1 MFVDASA
8 IVAIIGGEAEKLE
21 LRAKLQDA
29 PVTFLSA
36 LCIYEASLGLARQTQ
51 GMVADSIE
59 LVEDFV
65 KETSA
70 TVMPIDGEI
79 AKLALDAHIRFGKG
93 RHRAALNMG
102 DCFAYACA
110 KVRHVPLLFKGDD
123 FIHTD
128 IEIA

>member
-29 PVTFLSA
+29 PVTLLSA

-51 GMVADSIE
+51 GMLADSIE
-59 LVEDFV
+59 LVDDFV

-70 TVMPIDGEI
+70 TVVPIDGEI
-79 AKLALDAHIRFGKG
+79 AKLALNAHIRFGKG

-110 KVRHVPLLFKGDD
+110 KSRNVPLLFKGDD